1 MCPMTQDLGVSDK
14 VMPHRRSLVTSAV
27 VAGYYAILYGVI
39 WGWVQLRERFQLGPV
54 LNMTF
59 FIRGVP
65 VFLAGGMLAAG
76 WGALQGV
83 IGLIRGWGR
92 TRLLAGLGLLL
103 NLLLVALGAL
113 IAWALWNFTIM

>member
-1 MCPMTQDLGVSDK
+1 M
-14 VMPHRRSLVTSAV
+14 MPHRRSLVTSAV

-54 LNMTF
+54 LDMDVL
-59 FIRGVP
+59 IRGVP
-65 VFLAGGMLAAG
+65 VFLTGGVLAAG

-83 IGLIRGWGR
+83 IGLIRGRGR

-103 NLLLVALGAL
+103 NLLLVVLGAL
-113 IAWALWNFTIM
+113 IAWALWNLTIM